1 MVHTNES
8 RQQALLCKELFRR
21 KEFVENSS
29 DHLLSKLHKFSPH
42 PVPID
47 RYSVLQTFKIIIRQY
62 RVTRR
67 SRYKYCPRLTVRRTI
82 DTRSELDIVLDN
94 VLQISTLI
102 YVLEYVRLHS
112 YILPY
117 WQPIY
122 YFPRYSPAVTHYP
135 DLTNEWRDD
144 NPGR

>member
-47 RYSVLQTFKIIIRQY
+47 RYSL
-62 RVTRR
+62 
-67 SRYKYCPRLTVRRTI
+67 
-82 DTRSELDIVLDN
+82 
-94 VLQISTLI
+94 
-102 YVLEYVRLHS
+102 
-112 YILPY
+112 
-117 WQPIY
+117 
-122 YFPRYSPAVTHYP
+122 
-135 DLTNEWRDD
+135 
-144 NPGR
+144 